1 MNAWT
6 DNERNKLFN
15 YISKEHNISYIDAK
29 YITNE
34 CEDYTLSLTRLCIDF
49 EKILELGQEYQ
60 QMLIKRCKKP

>member
-15 YISKEHNISYIDAK
+15 YMSKKHNISYNDAK

-60 QMLIKRCKKP
+60 QMLKLK